1 MLALNFSILNVSVC
15 LNVVELLPL
24 ESNKPIDL
32 AGECIFHYSSLGTR
46 YVIVGKVVV
55 RVCLI
60 ELVWLLFT
68 WLFTG
73 QIELYT
79 HLPVM
84 KQLVEQLQQWEF
96 RVCGVFLVDSQFM
109 VESFKVTVSQC
120 LPLIYLIFL
129 F

>member
-1 MLALNFSILNVSVC
+1 MLSLEKWLSVC
-15 LNVVELLPL
+15 ASWNWCE
-24 ESNKPIDL
+24 
-32 AGECIFHYSSLGTR
+32 A
-46 YVIVGKVVV
+46 
-55 RVCLI
+55 
-60 ELVWLLFT
+60 WL
-68 WLFTG
+68 LFTG